1 MCGWLCW
8 SVHWHPKLLLW
19 KLLWELEGI
28 RMRRHVRNLALHG
41 KVWNLLLRR
50 HHAHVDVLL
59 VLSCDLL
66 LLLLQQFDLLGERKL
81 FHWKLLVSQEH

>member
-1 MCGWLCW
+1 MCGWLRWC
-8 SVHWHPKLLLW
+8 VHRHSKLLLL

-28 RMRRHVRNLALHG
+28 RMRGHVRKLALHC

-59 VLSCDLL
+59 VLSGDML
-66 LLLLQQFDLLGERKL
+66 LLLLQQLDLLG
-81 FHWKLLVSQEH
+81 